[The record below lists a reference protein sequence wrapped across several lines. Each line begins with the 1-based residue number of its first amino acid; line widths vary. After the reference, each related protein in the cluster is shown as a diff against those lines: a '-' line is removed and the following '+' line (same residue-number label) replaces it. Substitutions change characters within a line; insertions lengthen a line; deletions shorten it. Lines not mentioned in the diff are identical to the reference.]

1 MELFR
6 GYVPTR
12 NKQCLEKFK
21 GVEKLKTRSE
31 VQDLDEYAGILGE
44 ETILIDVDDAET
56 SELLFRM
63 VQDLELKCRV
73 YATTRGKHFLFK
85 NCGVKKSWTKCTLAV
100 GITTDGKVGANNSY
114 EILKSGGV
122 ERPILYDFPEGEIQE
137 LPKWLT
143 PVKSNYDFPNLGE
156 GDGRNQTLFNYI
168 LTLQSDDFTKEEAR
182 ECIRLIN
189 RYVLKK
195 PLSDKELDVI
205 LRDDAFK
212 KTSFFRDKTFL
223 FDKFATYLKNNNH
236 IVKINNQLHIYKDG
250 IYVSGAGEIE
260 GAMIKL
266 ISNLKRAWRSEVL
279 SYLEIM
285 IEENTK
291 ATNPNIIAFS
301 NGLYNIRDGS
311 FKEFTP
317 DVVITNKIPW
327 PYNPAAHD
335 DLLDHTLNRLACDDP
350 EVRALLEEMVGFSPQ
365 AKRVHLPEVVGKGY
379 GTFWNFKG
387 RYRVCKGSRASKKS
401 KTTALNIIKRMMQYP
416 EANTLVVRKVFRTLK
431 DSCFTELKWA
441 INRLGVSAYWEIKES
456 PLEMTYLPTGQKI
469 YFRGLDDPLKVT
481 SITVEIGYL
490 CWCWIE
496 EAYEIMNEADFD
508 MLDESIRGAI
518 PEETG
523 LFKQIT
529 LTFNPWNEKHW
540 IRKRFF
546 GEITGKDAQGNP
558 TYKFHD
564 SWISP
569 DGQIYATTT
578 NYLCNEWL
586 DTADLK
592 VFNTMKENNP
602 RRYKVAGLGGWG
614 IVDGLIFDNWR
625 EEAFDYLAI
634 SKKPDVKSAFGLDF
648 GYTNDPT
655 ALFCGLVSE
664 KERTIWVFDEL
675 YEKALTNRAICDRI
689 TGMGYGK
696 ERIKADCAEPKSIDE
711 LRDAGLHRIRAAR
724 KGKDSV
730 NNGIQYIQG
739 YTIIVHPRCVNFI
752 TEISNYT
759 WAEDKFGAKIN
770 VPIDDFNHLMDAMR
784 YGLEDM
790 LVGPAFSFD

>member
-21 GVEKLKTRSE
+21 GVEKLKNRSE

-85 NCGVKKSWTKCTLAV
+85 NCGVEKSWTKGTLAV

-114 EILKSGGV
+114 EILKFAGV

-236 IVKINNQLHIYKDG
+236 IVKINNQLHIYRDG
-250 IYVSGAGEIE
+250 IYVSGACEIE

-285 IEENTK
+285 IEGNTK
-291 ATNPNIIAFS
+291 ATDPNIIAFS

-317 DVVITNKIPW
+317 EVVITNKIPW
-327 PYNPAAHD
+327 PYNPAAYD
-335 DLLDHTLNRLACDDP
+335 DLLDHTLNRLACDDG
-350 EVRALLEEMVGFSPQ
+350 EVRALLEEMVGYCMYRRNELGKAFILIGDKSNGKSTFLHVVKNLLGDQNIASLDLKELGDRFKTAELFGKLANIGDDIGDEFIANASVFKKLVTGDRVNVERKGQDPFEFNNYSKFLFSANNIPRIKDKTGAVQ
-365 AKRVHLPEVVGKGY
+365 RRLVIVPFDAKFTPNDTDFRPFIKDELCEQGSMEYLALLGLQGLKRVLGNAQFTTSTRVQGQLDEYEENNNPIIGFIKEIGLDAIVNEPTKTVYRKY
-379 GTFWNFKG
+379 KEYCIANNFQALSNIEF
-387 RYRVCKGSRASKKS
+387 SRQ
-401 KTTALNIIKRMMQYP
+401 IIKR
-416 EANTLVVRKVFRTLK
+416 
-431 DSCFTELKWA
+431 
-441 INRLGVSAYWEIKES
+441 
-456 PLEMTYLPTGQKI
+456 
-469 YFRGLDDPLKVT
+469 
-481 SITVEIGYL
+481 
-490 CWCWIE
+490 
-496 EAYEIMNEADFD
+496 
-508 MLDESIRGAI
+508 
-518 PEETG
+518 
-523 LFKQIT
+523 
-529 LTFNPWNEKHW
+529 
-540 IRKRFF
+540 
-546 GEITGKDAQGNP
+546 
-558 TYKFHD
+558 
-564 SWISP
+564 
-569 DGQIYATTT
+569 
-578 NYLCNEWL
+578 
-586 DTADLK
+586 
-592 VFNTMKENNP
+592 
-602 RRYKVAGLGGWG
+602 
-614 IVDGLIFDNWR
+614 
-625 EEAFDYLAI
+625 
-634 SKKPDVKSAFGLDF
+634 
-648 GYTNDPT
+648 
-655 ALFCGLVSE
+655 CGLVIVDKWISRHGKCRVFVEKSE
-664 KERTIWVFDEL
+664 E
-675 YEKALTNRAICDRI
+675 
-689 TGMGYGK
+689 
-696 ERIKADCAEPKSIDE
+696 
-711 LRDAGLHRIRAAR
+711 
-724 KGKDSV
+724 
-730 NNGIQYIQG
+730 
-739 YTIIVHPRCVNFI
+739 
-752 TEISNYT
+752 
-759 WAEDKFGAKIN
+759 
-770 VPIDDFNHLMDAMR
+770 
-784 YGLEDM
+784 
-790 LVGPAFSFD
+790 

>member
-56 SELLFRM
+56 SELLFRI

-85 NCGVKKSWTKCTLAV
+85 NGGVKKSWTKCTLAV

-350 EVRALLEEMVGFSPQ
+350 EVRALLEEMVG
-365 AKRVHLPEVVGKGY
+365 
-379 GTFWNFKG
+379 
-387 RYRVCKGSRASKKS
+387 YRRNC
-401 KTTALNIIKRMMQYP
+401 
-416 EANTLVVRKVFRTLK
+416 
-431 DSCFTELKWA
+431 
-441 INRLGVSAYWEIKES
+441 
-456 PLEMTYLPTGQKI
+456 
-469 YFRGLDDPLKVT
+469 
-481 SITVEIGYL
+481 GYL
-490 CWCWIE
+490 C
-496 EAYEIMNEADFD
+496 
-508 MLDESIRGAI
+508 
-518 PEETG
+518 G
-523 LFKQIT
+523 LC
-529 LTFNPWNEKHW
+529 
-540 IRKRFF
+540 
-546 GEITGKDAQGNP
+546 GG
-558 TYKFHD
+558 
-564 SWISP
+564 
-569 DGQIYATTT
+569 
-578 NYLCNEWL
+578 C
-586 DTADLK
+586 K
-592 VFNTMKENNP
+592 V
-602 RRYKVAGLGGWG
+602 
-614 IVDGLIFDNWR
+614 
-625 EEAFDYLAI
+625 
-634 SKKPDVKSAFGLDF
+634 
-648 GYTNDPT
+648 
-655 ALFCGLVSE
+655 
-664 KERTIWVFDEL
+664 
-675 YEKALTNRAICDRI
+675 
-689 TGMGYGK
+689 
-696 ERIKADCAEPKSIDE
+696 
-711 LRDAGLHRIRAAR
+711 HRCC
-724 KGKDSV
+724 
-730 NNGIQYIQG
+730 Q
-739 YTIIVHPRCVNFI
+739 
-752 TEISNYT
+752 
-759 WAEDKFGAKIN
+759 
-770 VPIDDFNHLMDAMR
+770 
-784 YGLEDM
+784 
-790 LVGPAFSFD
+790 